1 MPVVPTIDVSVLR
14 DFNRKLNSI
23 DPELRK
29 QVGKD
34 IKGALK
40 PQADQMKSRIPTQA
54 PLSGMKNK
62 GRLAW
67 GKPESSVYASPGSG
81 KGSIA
86 RIEIYASSTSKR
98 AGFKM
103 ADLAGTKNDGER
115 YNRGYMRSGSLGRR
129 GAIVR
134 PHPTRAGDALI
145 ANLKRRY
152 PLSAGGRGGR
162 FGWANFIET
171 RPTLIANVMKILD
184 KYASRV
190 SREGL

>member
-54 PLSGMKNK
+54 PLSGMATHNGPSAWK
-62 GRLAW
+62 GVNVSA
-67 GKPESSVYASPGSG
+67 YASPGAG

-86 RIEIYASSTSKR
+86 RIVVFGRGQYRKALTQADR
-98 AGFKM
+98 AG
-103 ADLAGTKNDGER
+103 T
-115 YNRGYMRSGSLGRR
+115 RGSYRR
-129 GAIVR
+129 FPQRKYVE
-134 PHPTRAGDALI
+134 
-145 ANLKRRY
+145 NLERRY